1 MAYIGLA
8 RPVIATYHTEGG
20 KTSYSGGIRFG
31 KAVRIEITPTYEDVS
46 DYGDINDDDEEWEC
60 TGAEVTLGISM
71 IPEAAENAVNGH
83 TLSENEV
90 LSNCKDRA
98 GPLGISMIPEAAEN
112 AVNGHTLSENEVLS
126 NCKDRA
132 SPLGIGVRTRESI
145 DGQTKYV
152 AIWLHNVKVTEE
164 GQSHETRGD
173 SITYTTPS
181 VKGNARPDENGDWR
195 TKKTFGTKEEADAW
209 LDGKAGIE

>member
-46 DYGDINDDDEEWEC
+46 DYGDINDDDEEREC
-60 TGAEVTLGISM
+60 TGAEVTLGTSM

-83 TLSENEV
+83 TLV
-90 LSNCKDRA
+90 
-98 GPLGISMIPEAAEN
+98 
-112 AVNGHTLSENEVLS
+112 ENEVLS

-152 AIWLHNVKVTEE
+152 AIWLHNVKMTEE

-181 VKGNARPDENGDWR
+181 VKGTARPDENGDWR